1 MEERE
6 KIIKRSARLL
16 WLQQR
21 DLGID
26 NIFEENV
33 IYIES
38 WSPKYENRDTVKHWF
53 NEWNTRGKVL
63 KWDIK
68 QYFHKIIRLL

>member
-1 MEERE
+1 MW
-6 KIIKRSARLL
+6 IT
-16 WLQQR
+16 QQ

-26 NIFEENV
+26 DIFSDDV

-38 WSPKYENRDTVKHWF
+38 WCPMHENRQTVKHWF

-63 KWDIK
+63 V
-68 QYFHKIIRLL
+68 